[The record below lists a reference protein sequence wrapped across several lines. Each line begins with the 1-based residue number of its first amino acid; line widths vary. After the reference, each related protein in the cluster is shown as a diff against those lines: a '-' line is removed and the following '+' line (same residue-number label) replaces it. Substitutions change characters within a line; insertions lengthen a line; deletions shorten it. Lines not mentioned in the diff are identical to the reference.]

1 MIWILETVR
10 HYYHKV
16 QGKQDEHEVGAEEL
30 VYQMIQRYPSIHE
43 LLKQEHHHQAPKLLL
58 LPISANKSG
67 NCVLKENAFN
77 VKIQYLTSGPMEQE
91 SGRPL

>member
-1 MIWILETVR
+1 
-10 HYYHKV
+10 
-16 QGKQDEHEVGAEEL
+16 
-30 VYQMIQRYPSIHE
+30 MIQRYPSIHE

-91 SGRPL
+91 SGRPLFKNSTRGLFTDDTEINSISLTFIH